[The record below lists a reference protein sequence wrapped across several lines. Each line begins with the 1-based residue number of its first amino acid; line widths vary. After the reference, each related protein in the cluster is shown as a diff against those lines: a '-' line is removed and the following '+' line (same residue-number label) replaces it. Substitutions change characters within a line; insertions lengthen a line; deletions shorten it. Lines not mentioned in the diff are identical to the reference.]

1 MRNKYKLIMS
11 EFKQTFNS
19 SLGKKLIMALTGLF
33 LCTFLIVHLGG
44 NLLLFK
50 DDQGFGFNVYANFL
64 THFPPIEVIAYLL
77 YLTIIV
83 HAVYALVLTLKN
95 RSSRPVGYAAQSKS
109 PASLSS
115 KNMGLLGSIL
125 LLFIV
130 IHMSDFWYNYKY
142 SGKVGFIEY
151 RTDLATDQTTAVPYA
166 PVSATF
172 EKSVSTVNNIEIVRV
187 KDLHSRVAS
196 SFSNLLYVIF
206 YVIAMGAVS
215 FHLLH
220 GFQSAFRTLG
230 WVHRKYTPVVEF
242 IGTWLF
248 AVIIPVGFALM
259 PIVYYVQSLGK

>member
-1 MRNKYKLIMS
+1 MS

-50 DDQGFGFNVYANFL
+50 DDQGFAFNSYANFL

-77 YLTIIV
+77 YLSIIV
-83 HAVYALVLTLKN
+83 HAVYGLVLTIKN
-95 RSSRPVGYAAQSKS
+95 RRARPVGYAVPPKS
-109 PASLSS
+109 NASWSS

-130 IHMSDFWYNYKY
+130 IHMGDFWFTYKY
-142 SGKVGFIEY
+142 NNILGFKEY
-151 RTDLATDQTTAVPYA
+151 RTNLATNETTVADYKPEVA
-166 PVSATF
+166 DF
-172 EKSVSTVNNIEIVRV
+172 ERSISTENNVEIVRV
-187 KDLHSRVAS
+187 KDLHARIQS
-196 SFSNLLYVIF
+196 SFSQLWYVAF

-230 WVHRKYTPVVEF
+230 WVHKKYTPIVYF
-242 IGTWLF
+242 FGTWLF
-248 AVIIPVGFALM
+248 AVVIPIGFALM
-259 PIVYYVQSLGK
+259 PIVYYIKSL

>member
-1 MRNKYKLIMS
+1 MS
-11 EFKQTFNS
+11 EIKQTFNS

-33 LCTFLIVHLGG
+33 LCAFLIVHLGG
-44 NLLLFK
+44 NLLLFSN
-50 DDQGFGFNVYANFL
+50 DDGYGFNLYANFL
-64 THFPPIEVIAYLL
+64 THFPPIEVIAYFL

-83 HAVYALVLTLKN
+83 HAVYSLILTYQN
-95 RSSRPVGYAAQSKS
+95 RKARPVSYAAENKS
-109 PASLSS
+109 PASWSS

-130 IHMSDFWYNYKY
+130 IHMSDFWFSYKY
-142 SGKVGFIEY
+142 SHKIGFKEY
-151 RTDLATDQTTAVPYA
+151 RTDLETGKTASVDYIPKS
-166 PVSATF
+166 SAF
-172 EKSVSTVNNIEIVRV
+172 EKSATVENNVEVIRV
-187 KDLHSRVAS
+187 KDLHARVAS

-230 WVHRKYTPVVEF
+230 WMSRKYTPIVYF

-248 AVIIPVGFALM
+248 AVIIPVGFAAM
-259 PIVYYVQSLGK
+259 PVVYYIQTLSR

>member
-1 MRNKYKLIMS
+1 MS

-44 NLLLFK
+44 NLLLFCN
-50 DDQGFGFNVYANFL
+50 DEGYGFNMYANFL

-77 YLTIIV
+77 YLSILV
-83 HAVYALVLTLKN
+83 HAVYALVLTINN
-95 RSSRPVGYAAQSKS
+95 RKARPVSYASVNKS
-109 PASLSS
+109 PATWSS

-130 IHMSDFWYNYKY
+130 IHMSDFWFAYKY
-142 SGKVGFIEY
+142 SHKVAYKEY
-151 RTDLATDQTTAVPYA
+151 RTDLATDKTTAAAYT
-166 PVSATF
+166 PVTPDF
-172 EKSVSTVNNIEIVRV
+172 EKSVSVENNVEIVRV
-187 KDLHSRVAS
+187 KDLHARVAN

-206 YVIAMGAVS
+206 YVIAMFAVS

-230 WVHRKYTPVVEF
+230 WVHRKYTPIVYA

-259 PIVYYVQSLGK
+259 PVYYYYLHSVGK

>member
-1 MRNKYKLIMS
+1 MS

-50 DDQGFGFNVYANFL
+50 NDDGYGFNLYANFL
-64 THFPPIEVIAYLL
+64 THFPPIEVVAYIL
-77 YLTIIV
+77 YLCIVV
-83 HAVYALVLTLKN
+83 HAVYALVLTVKN
-95 RSSRPVGYAAQSKS
+95 RRARPIGYASVNKS
-109 PASLSS
+109 AATWSS
-115 KNMGLLGSIL
+115 KNMGLLGSVL

-130 IHMSDFWYNYKY
+130 IHMGDFWYKYKFTHSVTY
-142 SGKVGFIEY
+142 KEY
-151 RTDLATDQTTAVPYA
+151 RTDLSSGITTASDFTPTS
-166 PVSATF
+166 PDF
-172 EKSVSTVNNIEIVRV
+172 ENSVQTQNNTEIVRV
-187 KDLHSRVAS
+187 KDLHKNVE
-196 SFSNLLYVIF
+196 FTFHNIWYVLI

-259 PIVYYVQSLGK
+259 PLVYYFCR

>member
-1 MRNKYKLIMS
+1 MS

-50 DDQGFGFNVYANFL
+50 HDDGYAFNVYANFL
-64 THFPPIEVIAYLL
+64 THFPPIEVIAYIL
-77 YLTIIV
+77 YLCIVV
-83 HAVYALVLTLKN
+83 HAVYALVLTIKN
-95 RSSRPVGYAAQSKS
+95 RKARPVGYAVT
-109 PASLSS
+109 ASDNASWSS

-130 IHMSDFWYNYKY
+130 IHMSDFWYRYKFTNSINYK
-142 SGKVGFIEY
+142 EY
-151 RTDLATDQTTAVPYA
+151 RTDLSSGVTQSVEFTPASPD
-166 PVSATF
+166 F
-172 EKSVSTVNNIEIVRV
+172 ENSVQTVNNFEVVRV
-187 KDLHSRVAS
+187 KDLHARVQE
-196 SFSNLLYVIF
+196 SFSQLWYIIF
-206 YVIAMGAVS
+206 YVIAMVAVS

-230 WVHRKYTPVVEF
+230 WVHRKYTPIVEF

-248 AVIIPVGFALM
+248 AVIIPLGFAAM
-259 PIVYYVQSLGK
+259 PVVYYFTRS